1 MSQPNFN
8 SIINFIDEFF
18 SEVPPQALAIII
30 SIITLTLYIAGGAVI
45 ATIVGF
51 LALGITH
58 SGPTVLIICILIVA
72 IASIYGL
79 IKAVKTYRIITL
91 SYENKNSKTV

>member
-1 MSQPNFN
+1 MSQPNLN
-8 SIINFIDEFF
+8 SIIDFIGEFF

-30 SIITLTLYIAGGAVI
+30 SIMTLVLYIAGGAVI
-45 ATIVGF
+45 ASIVGF

-58 SGPTVLIICILIVA
+58 SGPTVLTICVLIVA

-79 IKAVKTYRIITL
+79 IKAVKTYKIIIL
-91 SYENKNSKTV
+91 SYENKIS